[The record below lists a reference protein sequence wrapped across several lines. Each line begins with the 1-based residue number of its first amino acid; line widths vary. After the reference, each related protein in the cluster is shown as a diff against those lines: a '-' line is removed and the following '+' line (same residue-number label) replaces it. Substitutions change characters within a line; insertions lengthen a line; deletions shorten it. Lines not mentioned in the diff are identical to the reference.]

1 MPKGRI
7 SPTEGELMGDRRSGG
22 NSPRRRGD
30 AEGETAREG
39 AKTPSDSFC
48 QWKAE
53 GRNGEETGCAATGR
67 VGMNRR

>member
-1 MPKGRI
+1 
-7 SPTEGELMGDRRSGG
+7 MGDRRSGG

-39 AKTPSDSFC
+39 AKTPSDTFC

-53 GRNGEETGCAATGR
+53 ERIGGDSGSGVPPDVDQTSRLR
-67 VGMNRR
+67 KS